1 MKRLT
6 ALTIALALPLAGCST
21 MNQQT
26 RNCTIT
32 GKEATRNG
40 DANQYRVCTQQ
51 CGTLKVA
58 DAITLGRWDS
68 ADLYSTLEPGH
79 TYTITTGGY
88 RIGIANEF
96 PNIIEATEKQ

>member
-1 MKRLT
+1 MKRIA

-26 RNCTIT
+26 RDCTSS
-32 GKEATRNG
+32 GKEAVHNG
-40 DANQYRVCTQQ
+40 DSNQY
-51 CGTLKVA
+51 
-58 DAITLGRWDS
+58 
-68 ADLYSTLEPGH
+68 H

>member
-1 MKRLT
+1 MKRLA
-6 ALTIALALPLAGCST
+6 ALTIALTLPLAGCSN
-21 MNQQT
+21 MNQKT
-26 RNCTIT
+26 RDCTIT

-40 DANQYRVCTQQ
+40 DANQYRVYTKQ

-58 DAITLGRWDS
+58 DAITLRRWNS
-68 ADLYSTLEPGH
+68 ADLYSTLEPGR

>member
-1 MKRLT
+1 
-6 ALTIALALPLAGCST
+6 

-26 RNCTIT
+26 RDCTIT
-32 GKEATRNG
+32 GKEAVRNG
-40 DANQYRVCTQQ
+40 DSNQYRIYTKQ

-68 ADLYSTLEPGH
+68 ADLYSTLEPGR
-79 TYTITTGGY
+79 TYTTTGGY

>member
-1 MKRLT
+1 MKRIA

-26 RNCTIT
+26 RDCTIT

-40 DANQYRVCTQQ
+40 DAN
-51 CGTLKVA
+51 
-58 DAITLGRWDS
+58 
-68 ADLYSTLEPGH
+68 
-79 TYTITTGGY
+79 
-88 RIGIANEF
+88 EF